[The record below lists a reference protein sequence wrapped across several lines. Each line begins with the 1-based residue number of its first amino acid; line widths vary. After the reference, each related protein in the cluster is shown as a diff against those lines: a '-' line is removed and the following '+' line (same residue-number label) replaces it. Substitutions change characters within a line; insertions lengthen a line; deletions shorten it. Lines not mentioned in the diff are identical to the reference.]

1 MEIWRDGVR
10 VTNVTLSPNEIAT
23 SLSSLQPL
31 THYTFTV
38 YVVTAVGRS
47 EPVSVDVSTLSLSK
61 SLTHHGH
68 ELTLLLPAGLLQPVI
83 SELVALSMSELFLAW
98 QVSVPDFSF
107 SLREND

>member
-10 VTNVTLSPNEIAT
+10 MTNMTLRPNEMT
-23 SLSSLQPL
+23 TCFDLLQPL

-61 SLTHHGH
+61 
-68 ELTLLLPAGLLQPVI
+68 
-83 SELVALSMSELFLAW
+83 
-98 QVSVPDFSF
+98 
-107 SLREND
+107 